1 MRVLQRFPDESEKT
15 YYAVLSVG
23 YGLLA
28 DIDIESERLRS
39 LGESRFT
46 IWAVLRLIGLKTYRM
61 KVSYLQAEPGDK
73 GETQPQRLSPRLFRS
88 TTEVEKPRNDELM
101 RRTISADTNI
111 ISDPLE
117 PFADNQ
123 IEYGDLAED
132 FVAADT
138 FGPSSKYSPLTGEIP
153 SDWVTIEGDFVLV
166 YAVLQRF
173 IGTDNMF
180 APKSK
185 MDDGLIYLL
194 LIRGDASRGQLFQFL
209 TSFESGTHVDV
220 PCCEMIPVKAFRLE
234 PQTSEGNLTIDGEKV
249 PTAPVQVEIL
259 PSFYRVFMR

>member
-1 MRVLQRFPDESEKT
+1 M
-15 YYAVLSVG
+15 
-23 YGLLA
+23 
-28 DIDIESERLRS
+28 
-39 LGESRFT
+39 
-46 IWAVLRLIGLKTYRM
+46 KTYRL

-88 TTEVEKPRNDELM
+88 TTEVEKPRNDELI

-153 SDWVTIEGDFVLV
+153 SDWVTIEGNNRGGF
-166 YAVLQRF
+166 R
-173 IGTDNMF
+173 GER
-180 APKSK
+180 APGAE
-185 MDDGLIYLL
+185 MLGV
-194 LIRGDASRGQLFQFL
+194 Q
-209 TSFESGTHVDV
+209 SF
-220 PCCEMIPVKAFRLE
+220 K
-234 PQTSEGNLTIDGEKV
+234 
-249 PTAPVQVEIL
+249 
-259 PSFYRVFMR
+259 